1 MDCSTSKKNNITD
14 SDHGH
19 VATMQPQRLDLN
31 NGVHLTPLCTIAPK
45 KTNSRK
51 YCSEPD
57 PVLPRIS
64 DLVAARM
71 KLTVRKHCSQS
82 GGPSK
87 KDKDEASGADK

>member
-1 MDCSTSKKNNITD
+1 MISMYTSNLKL
-14 SDHGH
+14 
-19 VATMQPQRLDLN
+19 VDLTFFIFYQ
-31 NGVHLTPLCTIAPK
+31 VHLTPLCTIAPK